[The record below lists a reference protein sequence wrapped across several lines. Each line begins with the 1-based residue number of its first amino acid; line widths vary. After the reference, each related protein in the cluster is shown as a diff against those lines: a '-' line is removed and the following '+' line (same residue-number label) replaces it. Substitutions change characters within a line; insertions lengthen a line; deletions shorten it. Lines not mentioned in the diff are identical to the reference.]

1 MSTMKR
7 SRSFGVI
14 RHAALAAFT
23 ALAVRS
29 TDAAAAAPHRLPQS
43 GRLLDSQG
51 SPEVGTVSIEFT
63 LYDAAVGGNILWQE
77 TQSLTLDDGYF
88 SAQLGDVTAIPANV
102 PHALTLDGP
111 YAGVAYLDAR
121 HYRFEDVR
129 RLARLWAGFVP
140 GVDSIQEAFGDAQK
154 VPRRRLDARLS
165 RALDILD
172 TDDDE
177 TVRECAAR
185 VGLSESRLTHLM
197 VDELGAPPRTWRRWL
212 KLRRAI
218 GATVLRGTNLTQ
230 AAHDAGFT
238 DSAHL
243 TRTCKQLTGVLPS
256 QMLPRPDPGTK
267 KPRRA

>member
-1 MSTMKR
+1 MRVPGAEALPTPPQVR
-7 SRSFGVI
+7 PELVLGPHLALTVAPTAGVRVFARCPPVHGI
-14 RHAALAAFT
+14 VLGRCRIAASD
-23 ALAVRS
+23 AVER
-29 TDAAAAAPHRLPQS
+29 
-43 GRLLDSQG
+43 
-51 SPEVGTVSIEFT
+51 
-63 LYDAAVGGNILWQE
+63 
-77 TQSLTLDDGYF
+77 
-88 SAQLGDVTAIPANV
+88 GDVTAIPANV

-121 HYRFEDVR
+121 YYRFEDVR

-172 TDDDE
+172 TDDDQS
-177 TVRECAAR
+177 VRVCAAR

-267 KPRRA
+267 KPRRLSGGVFG